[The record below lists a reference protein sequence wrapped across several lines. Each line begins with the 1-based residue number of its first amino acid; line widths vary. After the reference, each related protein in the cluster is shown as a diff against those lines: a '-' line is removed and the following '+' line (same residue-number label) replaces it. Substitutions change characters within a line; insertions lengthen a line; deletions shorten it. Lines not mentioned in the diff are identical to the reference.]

1 VIPVP
6 VLLKVWQWI
15 LKRWWLLPIA
25 ALAVTATTFRIQ
37 RDNARD
43 DVAELTASLAAQD
56 ARYRAQVT
64 YERQTTA
71 DTVRGLE
78 AENAR
83 LRAAAS
89 GPVPVVR
96 MCVGPAPA
104 VLGLG
109 APAGGA
115 GGTGP
120 AGGQLPGV
128 PDGAAADPFDYG
140 PGLYAIADRADRCS
154 AQVRHL
160 LDRHRKLSEMAS
172 RGE

>member
-1 VIPVP
+1 VIPLALWP
-6 VLLKVWQWI
+6 YWPWI
-15 LKRWWLLPIA
+15 RKLWWLLPVT

-37 RDNARD
+37 RDSARE
-43 DVAELTASLAAQD
+43 DVADLTASLAAQD

-96 MCVGPAPA
+96 MCVGPVPA
-104 VLGLG
+104 VPGIG
-109 APAGGA
+109 TAA
-115 GGTGP
+115 GGTGGTGA
-120 AGGQLPGV
+120 AGGFVPGL
-128 PDGAAADPFDYG
+128 PDGTAADPFDYG

-160 LDRHRKLSEMAS
+160 LDRHRRLSALAS
-172 RGE
+172 EAE